1 MARPTQCAGP
11 DKETAMRRETLTAL
25 LAGIALAGCLDQ
37 AYEDAAD
44 ENDDTVG
51 VDDSKADASG
61 TTGSK
66 IYRSGCGA
74 PIRTGSYALHGD
86 VVGPQGILPNY
97 YVVVTDEK
105 ISAVTPFAPM
115 STPVV
120 ETNGVIFPGLVDGHG
135 HVEYN
140 QIPLADLGKRYQD
153 RDQWPK
159 ASKYQ
164 TLVKDPKNAATA
176 AGLQCESLRHG
187 EARALVGGTTA
198 IQGTPLT
205 ACTRSLVR
213 NIEGTNF
220 CQDKVR
226 QNVMD
231 ISGFGRSVGGSKSF
245 ADSIKADIANHRL
258 DAFAVHAGE
267 GIDEHERAE
276 WDQLVSLGLNVP
288 QLVMIH
294 TTAFGAN
301 EYAAIAQVGAK
312 IIWSPLSNIF
322 LYGRT
327 ADIPTAVRDGINVS
341 LGTDWAPSG
350 SANLLAELKVADR
363 VNQKQWGNFL
373 TDVQLVNM
381 VTINPAKAYALDK
394 FIGSI
399 EVGKYADL
407 MVVTKQPGLSDYR
420 DLIVAKPNDVLFV
433 TISGD
438 PLFGDPRLMDAAGK
452 AGDYET
458 IDACGTPKGIDM
470 DVDAKDVTRGTE
482 QLSTIESEL
491 LTVNPKLT
499 PVIECNEDAL
509 ISKAFAGTT
518 LAN

>member
-1 MARPTQCAGP
+1 
-11 DKETAMRRETLTAL
+11 MRREITTLL
-25 LAGIALAGCLDQ
+25 LGGLALAACIDQ
-37 AYEDAAD
+37 AYEDQAAD

-51 VDDSKADASG
+51 VDDSKSDN
-61 TTGSK
+61 GSHSF
-66 IYRSGCGA
+66 YRSGCGA

-86 VVGPQGILPNY
+86 VYGPNGILPGY

-105 ISAVTPFAPM
+105 ISALTPFAPM
-115 STPVV
+115 DTPVI
-120 ETNGVIFPGLVDGHG
+120 ETGGAIYPGLVDGHG

-140 QIPLADLGKRYQD
+140 HIPLADLGKRYGD

-159 ASKYQ
+159 ASRYRS
-164 TLVKDPKNAATA
+164 LVKAPKNAVTE
-176 AGLQCESLRHG
+176 AGLQCEALRHG

-205 ACTRSLVR
+205 SCVRSLVR

-231 ISGFGRSVGGSKSF
+231 ISGFGRSVGGSLSF
-245 ADSIKADIANHRL
+245 ADSIKRDIAARRL

-267 GIDEHERAE
+267 GIDQHELDE
-276 WDQLVSLGLNVP
+276 WSQLKALGLAVP

-294 TTAFGAN
+294 TTAFGPK
-301 EYAAIAQVGAK
+301 EYAEIGQIGAK
-312 IIWSPLSNIF
+312 VIWSPLSNVL

-327 ADIPTAVRDGINVS
+327 DDVPSAIAAGVNVS

-350 SANLLAELKVADR
+350 SANLLGELKVADR
-363 VNQKQWGNFL
+363 INQKQWGGFL
-373 TDVQLVNM
+373 SDDQLIQM
-381 VTINPAKAYALDK
+381 VTSNPAKAYALDQ
-394 FIGSI
+394 FIGTI

-407 MVVTKQPGLSDYR
+407 MVVAEQPGQTPQR
-420 DLIVAKPNDVLFV
+420 DLINARPQDVLLV

-438 PLFGDPRLMDAAGK
+438 PLFGDPALMDAAGK
-452 AGDYET
+452 AGDYEV
-458 IDACGTPKGIDM
+458 IDACGTPKAIDM
-470 DVDAKDVTRGTE
+470 TVTAKDVYEGSESLADVEAKLGTA
-482 QLSTIESEL
+482 
-491 LTVNPKLT
+491 NPNHT

-509 ISKAFAGTT
+509 IEKAFAGTS